1 MGGKNT
7 KKWDNY
13 AAEIRQEYYAKLKDY
28 IAIENNGECNNAKA
42 FRLKKNGQNTNIF
55 KKIDEGNIQNEEN
68 NEQINIEI

>member
-42 FRLKKNGQNTNIF
+42 FRLKKMAKIQIF
-55 KKIDEGNIQNEEN
+55 SKKLMKEIYKMKKIMSK
-68 NEQINIEI
+68 